1 MQPSAQQAATTNE
14 AALVASILA
23 LPPALANRIAAT
35 AVSFKYNQATARRP
49 LLAAHAI

>member
-1 MQPSAQQAATTNE
+1 MQPSAQQAATSE
-14 AALVASILA
+14 DALVAGVLA
-23 LPPALANRIAAT
+23 LPPALANRIAAN